1 MGCVTAPFLRIK
13 KPLRDRAGKTHAEG
27 LQHTRCERQT
37 TRLSETVT
45 ASEREKLSEK
55 DTPTVTKTSLSPDQ
69 ELFDAIEAALPRVQ
83 RMEELGLGDHFYTST
98 LLTKFTFP
106 HSPRSADKR
115 ELALVN
121 GDLEVV
127 MYSPKGLPY
136 GHYPRLILLWLTRE
150 CARRHAVL
158 PLDEARVIPLGE
170 SLNGFLKQVG
180 ILPKNGRANSTNY
193 KAVQRQLER
202 LFRTTISTS
211 WSRSGDDEAP
221 EYASWE
227 NMTITSKGFLWW
239 DTNDNNDE
247 VTWGESYIELS
258 QEFFTSVAE
267 HKFPLDVTHVIE
279 LRRSPMALDLYT
291 WLAQR
296 LHGHRGVTRVK
307 WEQLRGQ
314 FGSGYPLTG
323 QGMRDFK
330 KAVRTAMAAVKRA
343 WPDAGISEFAGGV
356 MLTGSV
362 TPIERKCEDWSA

>member
-1 MGCVTAPFLRIK
+1 M
-13 KPLRDRAGKTHAEG
+13 
-27 LQHTRCERQT
+27 
-37 TRLSETVT
+37 
-45 ASEREKLSEK
+45 
-55 DTPTVTKTSLSPDQ
+55 TSTSYSPNQ
-69 ELFDAIEAALPRVQ
+69 ELFDAIEAVLPRVQ
-83 RMEELGLGDHFYTST
+83 RMEELGLDDHFYTST

-136 GHYPRLILLWLTRE
+136 GHYPRLFLLWLTRE

-158 PLDEARVIPLGE
+158 PLDEARVIPLGD
-170 SLNGFLKQVG
+170 SLNDFLKQVG
-180 ILPKNGRANSTNY
+180 IVPKSGRASSTTY
-193 KAVQRQLER
+193 KAVRGQLER
-202 LFRTTISTS
+202 LFCTTISTS
-211 WSRSGDDEAP
+211 WRCSGDDEAP

-227 NMTITSKGFLWW
+227 NMTVTSKGFLWW
-239 DTNDNNDE
+239 DADKNDE
-247 VTWGESYIELS
+247 LNWGESYIELS
-258 QEFFTSVAE
+258 REFFTSVAE
-267 HKFPLDVTHVIE
+267 HTFPLDVTHVIE

-296 LHGHRGVTRVK
+296 LHDHRGVTRVK

-314 FGSGYPLTG
+314 LGSGYPLTG

-330 KAVRTAMAAVKRA
+330 KSVRTAMAAVKQA
-343 WPDAGISEFAGGV
+343 WPEAGVSEYAGGV

-362 TPIERKCEDWSA
+362 TPIKRKHEDWVA